1 MSIAIAAV
9 VRPSRILR
17 LAQAAM
23 CALVLAAGVTLKSPL
38 LLACACAGLG
48 WQAREVKPWRV
59 DISAVGQVRLTVYQ
73 RSGPAPARPV
83 RLLPGALLW
92 PGLML
97 LGLEDEDGRRYRL
110 LLLPDSVAAPAWRAL
125 ALALRALAA

>member
-9 VRPSRILR
+9 VRPSRVLR
-17 LAQAAM
+17 LAQASL
-23 CALVLAAGVTLKSPL
+23 CAATLAAGLMLKSPL

-59 DISAVGQVRLTVYQ
+59 DISAVGQMRLTVYQ
-73 RSGPAPARPV
+73 RRGLAPSQPV

-97 LGLEDEDGRRYRL
+97 LVLEDEAGRRER
-110 LLLPDSVAAPAWRAL
+110 LLLPDSVTAAEWRAL